1 MLSRAFVN
9 APVKADIIST
19 GICID
24 YLPNVASL
32 FWAGEVFNWLKN
44 SSHMLLFCL
53 VLRRVQTNW
62 KPLGSKI
69 VSMDQGNGSYSSQ

>member
-9 APVKADIIST
+9 APVKIEIIST

-24 YLPNVASL
+24 YLLNVASL
-32 FWAGEVFNWLKN
+32 FWAREVFNGLKN
-44 SSHMLLFCL
+44 SSHMLFCL

-62 KPLGSKI
+62 KSLGSEV
-69 VSMDQGNGSYSSQ
+69 VSMDQGNGSYPSK